1 MVMKYLKSV
10 DSYLDEKTGVVY
22 VCKSKNCRDTD
33 EGHLIKEMK
42 DEWWER
48 LDSKDLSRIDL
59 NGGLF

>member
-22 VCKSKNCRDTD
+22 ICKSKKCRDTD
-33 EGHLIKEMK
+33 EGRFIKEMK
-42 DEWWER
+42 DEWWDR